1 MHINVL
7 KLKAAFVGIRT
18 YYHRRSYKHIRVMS
32 DRSTAIACIN
42 NKGGIKVKKRNE
54 IAKEIWLRYFKN
66 NSFNSSA
73 QMPGKHNNE
82 TDKFSRKFNN
92 YTEWQLIL
100 RYLLKLP
107 INLPTQKL
115 FFLLPE

>member
-1 MHINVL
+1 MHIHVL

-18 YYHRRSYKHIRVMS
+18 YYHHRSYKHIRVMS

-54 IAKEIWLRYFKN
+54 IAKEIWLQCFKN

-82 TDKFSRKFNN
+82 TDKFSRKFIN
-92 YTEWQLIL
+92 YTEW
-100 RYLLKLP
+100 
-107 INLPTQKL
+107 
-115 FFLLPE
+115 